1 MCELPVQTTDFDPID
16 RRPVAVVLVS
26 LVALGGAA
34 VVLAIG
40 PWIPLGEL
48 LFGGLTYGVFGIP
61 IGGLLLR
68 VVWVQA
74 YPDRTT
80 DPIDT

>member
-1 MCELPVQTTDFDPID
+1 MRTTDLDPID
-16 RRPVAVVLVS
+16 RRPIAVVLVC
-26 LVALGGAA
+26 VAAFGGAV

-68 VVWVQA
+68 FVWM
-74 YPDRTT
+74 
-80 DPIDT
+80 